1 MPSHCCSSSDFLQC
15 HCTILLSSFILPFS
29 GTSWWCC
36 SHPYI
41 SQILQVQIV
50 SFSVLSFCRT
60 DQEFMQWPRIFVF
73 WRCLPR
79 ISLTVSVTA
88 VLKVVIIG
96 SMSVS
101 SLFMM
106 VRGATIPPIIAWK
119 VFNTLGSFIS
129 SRSDVSFVCF
139 GLLILFR
146 RRWEVITSKSWS
158 FQMSASGKRR
168 VLALFTPD
176 RKGFLT
182 RM

>member
-106 VRGATIPPIIAWK
+106 VRETW
-119 VFNTLGSFIS
+119 VF
-129 SRSDVSFVCF
+129 CF
-139 GLLILFR
+139 NVLILFR
-146 RRWEVITSKSWS
+146 RRWKVIISKSWS
-158 FQMSASGKRR
+158 LPVSVPVKLR

-176 RKGFLT
+176 RKRFLT